1 MFQCLLV
8 LTLGFFII
16 SKDVFKWS
24 FGRFKTRWC
33 LSIHTVPFYINKIDG
48 NKTMLVMQVRRIR
61 WREFNTGGNIKRGF
75 IVSLQRSTPFLLQ
88 VFKRGF
94 LLAVCLHFIAF
105 PNHFHCIHH
114 VVFALVGDESSTLAL
129 LICIF
134 FFHAFIA
141 FLIYKADFVCIGWE
155 DGGEKEKANRTFR
168 HLLSPD
174 LAILSFSFNLS
185 RRIQLDRLWI
195 HPKGI
200 ERHFY
205 ILLYR

>member
-134 FFHAFIA
+134 FSC
-141 FLIYKADFVCIGWE
+141 LYCISNLQGRLCLYRMRRR
-155 DGGEKEKANRTFR
+155 GGKKRANRTFR